1 MKTLRFFALVGIF
14 SVLYTMQ
21 PTAASRPD
29 QAELD
34 EFQNYVVIGA
44 FKYYRNAV
52 RFSDHAHAL
61 SLNAK
66 YEKNSVRNLYYVYVL
81 GTNDRN
87 VAIEEA
93 KRLRAE
99 SEFTDTWVYSG
110 SFNKETVSGTT
121 AVASADINP
130 VTDQKIETVSTKDQ
144 PSETAPSV
152 ATTTPPAQETP
163 VETSTAKSAELDN
176 GVAGKN
182 FLFKLYRAVDNN
194 AVEGD
199 VDAIDVDRTRKMG
212 SYKGNAPVKVAD
224 PLSKTDS
231 VLLVCEVFG
240 YRKVQRQINYNTPQ
254 GEGIEVNG
262 EGEVVVPFELMRL
275 KKGDIAVMYNVYF
288 YKDAAIMRPESRYEV
303 TSLLNML
310 NENTKYKIRIH
321 GHTNGGASG
330 KIISRP
336 KESEDFFSLTG
347 AQEGIGTAKKLSEE
361 RGQIIFDYLVKN
373 GIDPSRMQ
381 IKAWGGK
388 RPIHDKNSTRAQE
401 NVRVE
406 IEILE
411 E

>member
-1 MKTLRFFALVGIF
+1 
-14 SVLYTMQ
+14 
-21 PTAASRPD
+21 
-29 QAELD
+29 
-34 EFQNYVVIGA
+34 
-44 FKYYRNAV
+44 
-52 RFSDHAHAL
+52 
-61 SLNAK
+61 
-66 YEKNSVRNLYYVYVL
+66 
-81 GTNDRN
+81 
-87 VAIEEA
+87 
-93 KRLRAE
+93 
-99 SEFTDTWVYSG
+99 
-110 SFNKETVSGTT
+110 
-121 AVASADINP
+121 
-130 VTDQKIETVSTKDQ
+130 
-144 PSETAPSV
+144 
-152 ATTTPPAQETP
+152 
-163 VETSTAKSAELDN
+163 
-176 GVAGKN
+176 
-182 FLFKLYRAVDNN
+182 
-194 AVEGD
+194 
-199 VDAIDVDRTRKMG
+199 MG